1 MRTNTLVVLIAIAI
15 LGVSSAAMAKG
26 SGGGGGGKGSSGGGH
41 VGHNHF
47 GHNHF
52 GHNHFDRRFLRDRF
66 FLNGWGWDWSWAPCD
81 NSGYGNTT
89 VVAFPLATPQVAN
102 GSVAATPCHWN
113 AETFTVPSSTGGT
126 GPVQVVSCR

>member
-1 MRTNTLVVLIAIAI
+1 MRTNTLVVLIAIAT
-15 LGVSSAAMAKG
+15 LGVSSAAMARG
-26 SGGGGGGKGSSGGGH
+26 SGGGGGGKGWSGGGH
-41 VGHNHF
+41 VGHSHF
-47 GHNHF
+47 GHNQ
-52 GHNHFDRRFLRDRF
+52 FDHRFLRNRF
-66 FLNGWGWDWSWAPCD
+66 FLNGWGWDWGGWGPYD

-89 VVAFPLATPQVAN
+89 VVAFPQAAPQVAN

>member
-26 SGGGGGGKGSSGGGH
+26 SGSGGGGKGLGGH
-41 VGHNHF
+41 V

-52 GHNHFDRRFLRDRF
+52 GHNHFDRRFLRNRF
-66 FLNGWGWDWSWAPCD
+66 FLNGWGWDWGWALYD
-81 NSGYGNTT
+81 NSGYGNST

-102 GSVAATPCHWN
+102 GSVAAMPCHWN

>member
-1 MRTNTLVVLIAIAI
+1 MRTNTLVVLIAIVI

-26 SGGGGGGKGSSGGGH
+26 SGGGGGGKGSSGGSH
-41 VGHNHF
+41 I

-52 GHNHFDRRFLRDRF
+52 GHNHFDRRFLRNRF
-66 FLNGWGWDWSWAPCD
+66 FLNGWGWDWGWAPYD
-81 NSGYGNTT
+81 NSGYGNST

>member
-1 MRTNTLVVLIAIAI
+1 MRTNTLVVLMAIAI
-15 LGVSSAAMAKG
+15 LGVSSAAMGKG
-26 SGGGGGGKGSSGGGH
+26 NGGGGGGKGLGGH
-41 VGHNHF
+41 V

-52 GHNHFDRRFLRDRF
+52 GHNHFDRRFLRNRF
-66 FLNGWGWDWSWAPCD
+66 FLNGWGWDWGWALYD
-81 NSGYGNTT
+81 NSGYGNST

-102 GSVAATPCHWN
+102 GSVAAMPCHWN

>member
-52 GHNHFDRRFLRDRF
+52 DRRFLKNRF
-66 FLNGWGWDWSWAPCD
+66 FLKGWGWDWGWALYD
-81 NSGYGNTT
+81 NSGYGNSTF
-89 VVAFPLATPQVAN
+89 VAFPLATPQVAN

-113 AETFTVPSSTGGT
+113 AETSTVPSSTGGT

>member
-26 SGGGGGGKGSSGGGH
+26 SGGGGGGKGLGGH
-41 VGHNHF
+41 V

-52 GHNHFDRRFLRDRF
+52 GHNHFDRRFLRNRF
-66 FLNGWGWDWSWAPCD
+66 FLNGWGWDWGWALYD
-81 NSGYGNTT
+81 NSGYGNST

>member
-26 SGGGGGGKGSSGGGH
+26 SGGGGGGKGLGGH
-41 VGHNHF
+41 V

-52 GHNHFDRRFLRDRF
+52 GHNHFDRRFLRNRF
-66 FLNGWGWDWSWAPCD
+66 FLNGWGWDWGWTPYD
-81 NSGYGNTT
+81 NSGYGNST

-102 GSVAATPCHWN
+102 GSVAVTPCHWN

>member
-26 SGGGGGGKGSSGGGH
+26 SGGGGGKGLGGH
-41 VGHNHF
+41 V

-52 GHNHFDRRFLRDRF
+52 GHNHFDRRFLRNRF
-66 FLNGWGWDWSWAPCD
+66 FLNGWGWDWGWALYD
-81 NSGYGNTT
+81 NSGYGNST

>member
-52 GHNHFDRRFLRDRF
+52 DRRFLRNRF
-66 FLNGWGWDWSWAPCD
+66 FLNGWGWDWGWALYD
-81 NSGYGNTT
+81 NSGYGNST

>member
-15 LGVSSAAMAKG
+15 LGVSSAAMTKG
-26 SGGGGGGKGSSGGGH
+26 GGGGGGGKGSSGGGH
-41 VGHNHF
+41 VGP
-47 GHNHF
+47 NHF
-52 GHNHFDRRFLRDRF
+52 GHNHFDRRFLRNRF
-66 FLNGWGWDWSWAPCD
+66 FLNGWGWDWGWAPYD

-113 AETFTVPSSTGGT
+113 AETFTVPRQRAEQGQSRS
-126 GPVQVVSCR
+126 

>member
-15 LGVSSAAMAKG
+15 LGVSSAAMGKG
-26 SGGGGGGKGSSGGGH
+26 NGGGGGGKGLGGH
-41 VGHNHF
+41 V

-52 GHNHFDRRFLRDRF
+52 GHNHFDRRFLRNRF
-66 FLNGWGWDWSWAPCD
+66 FLNGWGWDWGWALYD
-81 NSGYGNTT
+81 NSGYGNST

>member
-26 SGGGGGGKGSSGGGH
+26 SGSGGGGKGLGGH
-41 VGHNHF
+41 V

-52 GHNHFDRRFLRDRF
+52 GHNHFDRRFLRNRF
-66 FLNGWGWDWSWAPCD
+66 FLNGWGWDWGWALYD
-81 NSGYGNTT
+81 NSGYGNST